1 MSALDIL
8 KQEIIFLDEKMYFST
23 MHSYFPVAEE
33 DETTIHA
40 DDQQYV
46 ATDSFGDLECTI
58 RLSNE
63 NYMKIFGIYNSM
75 LNMCPNKK
83 IVHLA
88 ENARKP
94 RTRKK
99 NFNRIIKIVERGDGI

>member
-8 KQEIIFLDEKMYFST
+8 KQKINFLDEKMHFGT
-23 MHSYFPVAEE
+23 MHSYFPAEE
-33 DETTIHA
+33 GETTMYA
-40 DDQQYV
+40 DDQQYIT
-46 ATDSFGDLECTI
+46 TDSFEGLEFII

-83 IVHLA
+83 VVHLA

-99 NFNRIIKIVERGDGI
+99 NFNRAIKIVERGDSI